1 MFKNSKEKSIE
12 KLEKELYVAH
22 KRGYIFRCTHISEMS
37 GFCDSIT
44 IVGVEILFSDDV
56 TAESIQKIKKYI
68 EKQYDFDVDNTT
80 YMDAT
85 NAVKI
90 IIVRY

>member
-1 MFKNSKEKSIE
+1 MTSFGDS
-12 KLEKELYVAH
+12 
-22 KRGYIFRCTHISEMS
+22 SE
-37 GFCDSIT
+37 

-56 TAESIQKIKKYI
+56 SVESIKRIKTYI
-68 EKQYDFDVDNTT
+68 EKTYDFDVDNTT
-80 YMDAT
+80 YMDLS

>member
-1 MFKNSKEKSIE
+1 MFKGSKEKSVE

-22 KRGYIFRCTHISEMS
+22 KRGYIFRCTHISEMH
-37 GFCDSIT
+37 GFGDSSK

-56 TAESIQKIKKYI
+56 SVEAIRKIKTYI
-68 EKQYDFDVDNTT
+68 EKTYDFDVDNTT
-80 YMDAT
+80 YMDVT
-85 NAVKI
+85 NSVKI